1 MALIQGLIKELIVRK
16 ICVLFLCLLGWADAN
31 QRPVR
36 PFESDRETRV
46 INAIDAQ
53 AFPVIREQGLEP
65 ARLCSD
71 AVFVRRVYL
80 DVLGTLPDSKTVM
93 AFLSN
98 RKPNKRARMIDQLL
112 SHEKFSDYWAL
123 KWCDVL
129 RVKAEF
135 PINLWPNAVQ
145 AYHRWI
151 YDCLKQNLPYDKM
164 AREMLTASGSNFRT
178 AQVNFYRAV
187 QGREPSA
194 LASAVGVTFMGT
206 RLETWPLKKQKNMAA
221 FFSKVAFKGTAEW
234 KEEIVYPDPNAFG
247 PLDAIL
253 PDGTAVH
260 IKADEDPR
268 VVFADWLIKPDN
280 PWFARAIVNRI
291 WAWLFGRGLIHEA
304 DDIRW
309 NSWPKHAST
318 LSLLEK
324 ELKQSNYDLRHVY
337 RLILNSHLYQQSS
350 VVKDPQ
356 AEALFAC
363 YPVRRLEAEV
373 LIDALCDLTGT
384 RESYSSPIPEPFS
397 FIPEEHRSIE
407 LSDGS
412 ITSQFL
418 EMFGRPSR
426 DTGLMSE
433 RNNDSSEAQRLHLL
447 NSTHIRNK
455 ITRSARISGLVRN
468 AKGKESMIIN
478 RAYFHVLSRN
488 PSQAE
493 RKVALAYYQGKG
505 KKNYRLATQDLVWA
519 LINTKEFL
527 YRH

>member
-1 MALIQGLIKELIVRK
+1 L
-16 ICVLFLCLLGWADAN
+16 
-31 QRPVR
+31 PY
-36 PFESDRETRV
+36 ESDREIRV
-46 INAIDAQ
+46 LNPVDRQ
-53 AFPVIREQGLEP
+53 AFSVIRSQGLEP

-71 AVFVRRVYL
+71 EVFVRRVTL
-80 DVLGTLPDSKTVM
+80 DVIGALPDAQAVQQ
-93 AFLSN
+93 FL
-98 RKPNKRARMIDQLL
+98 RDRTPGKRARLIDRLL
-112 SHEKFSDYWAL
+112 ADEAFADYWAL

-151 YDCLKQNLPYDKM
+151 HDCLRDNMPYDQM
-164 AREMLTASGSNFRT
+164 AREMLCASGSNFRT

-187 QGREPSA
+187 QGHDPSA
-194 LASAVGVTFMGT
+194 LAAAVALTFMGS
-206 RLETWPLKKQKNMAA
+206 RLDTWPQSKQTDMTA
-221 FFSKVAFKGTAEW
+221 FFSRVAFKGTAEW
-234 KEEIVYPDPNAFG
+234 KEEIVYPDPNALT
-247 PLDAIL
+247 PLDAVL
-253 PDGTAVH
+253 PDGTVVH
-260 IKADEDPR
+260 MTPNDDPR
-268 VVFADWLIKPDN
+268 VVFANWLITPEN

-309 NSWPKHAST
+309 DSAPVHAAT
-318 LSLLEK
+318 LALLEK
-324 ELKQSNYDLRHVY
+324 TLIQSNYDLRQLY

-350 VVKDPQ
+350 VQADPR
-356 AEALFAC
+356 AEAVFAC

-384 RESYSSPIPEPFS
+384 SETYSSAIPEPFT

-407 LSDGS
+407 LFDGS

-418 EMFGRPSR
+418 EMFGRPAR

-433 RNNDSSEAQRLHLL
+433 RNNEPSEAQRLHLL
-447 NSTHIRNK
+447 NSSHIQNK
-455 ITRSARISGLVRN
+455 MARSPRLNSLIQTSRGNTQV
-468 AKGKESMIIN
+468 IID
-478 RAYFHVLSRN
+478 RVYLTVLSRR
-488 PSQAE
+488 PTEAE
-493 RKVALAYYQGKG
+493 RDTVLAYISTPNGSRRRGVNSRQ
-505 KKNYRLATQDLVWA
+505 AVQDLIWA

>member
-1 MALIQGLIKELIVRK
+1 MRTS
-16 ICVLFLCLLGWADAN
+16 CVFILCLWCWVSAD
-31 QRPVR
+31 QGPIK
-36 PFESDRETRV
+36 PFESDRQTRV
-46 INAIDAQ
+46 INAIDTQ
-53 AFPVIREQGLEP
+53 AFSVIRAQGLEP

-80 DVLGTLPDSKTVM
+80 DVLGTLPDADTVL

-98 RKPNKRARMIDQLL
+98 RKSNKRAGLIEELL
-112 SHEKFSDYWAL
+112 SHEAFSDYWAL

-151 YDCLKQNLPYDKM
+151 YDCLKQNLPYDQM

-187 QGREPSA
+187 QGREPAA
-194 LASAVGVTFMGT
+194 LAAAVGLTFMGT
-206 RLETWPLKKQKNMAA
+206 RLDTWPKSKQDDMAR

-234 KEEIVYPDPNAFG
+234 KEEIVFPDPNAFSR
-247 PLDAIL
+247 LDAVL
-253 PDGTAVH
+253 PDGTRVH
-260 IKADEDPR
+260 VKADEDPR
-268 VVFADWLIKPDN
+268 VVFANWLITPET

-309 NSWPKHAST
+309 DSTPAHAAT
-318 LSLLEK
+318 LALLEK
-324 ELKQSNYDLRHVY
+324 KLVQSHYDLRQVY
-337 RLILNSHLYQQSS
+337 RLILNSHTYQQSS
-350 VVKDPQ
+350 VVKDPR

-363 YPVRRLEAEV
+363 YPLRRLEAEV

-384 RESYSSPIPEPFS
+384 RESYSSPIPEPFT

-407 LSDGS
+407 LYDGS

-418 EMFGRPSR
+418 EMFGRPAR

-433 RNNDSSEAQRLHLL
+433 RSNAPSEAQRLHLL

-455 ITRSARISGLVRN
+455 ITRSAKINALIRN
-468 AKGKESMIIN
+468 TKGKPSMIVN
-478 RAYFHVLSRN
+478 RVYFHVLSRN
-488 PSQAE
+488 PSLAE
-493 RKVALAYYQGKG
+493 RKIALAYFEGKG
-505 KKNYRLATQDLVWA
+505 KNSRAATQDLVWA

>member
-1 MALIQGLIKELIVRK
+1 MKNLGVML
-16 ICVLFLCLLGWADAN
+16 LCLCGWADTG
-31 QRPVR
+31 QGVVR
-36 PFESDRETRV
+36 PYESGRETRA
-46 INAIDAQ
+46 INEIDTQ
-53 AFPVIREQGLEP
+53 AFSVIRANGLEP

-80 DVLGTLPDSKTVM
+80 DVLGTLPRADTVL

-98 RKPNKRARMIDQLL
+98 RKANKRARLINDLL
-112 SHEKFSDYWAL
+112 AHDTFADYWAL

-151 YDCLKQNLPYDKM
+151 YDCLRQNLPYDKM

-187 QGREPSA
+187 QGRDPEA
-194 LASAVGVTFMGT
+194 LAAAVGLTFMGT
-206 RLETWPLKKQKNMAA
+206 RLDTWPKAKQDDMAV
-221 FFSKVAFKGTAEW
+221 FFSRVAFKGTAEW
-234 KEEIVYPDPNAFG
+234 KEVIVYPDPNAWTSLAG
-247 PLDAIL
+247 VL
-253 PDGTAVH
+253 PDGTRVH
-260 IKADEDPR
+260 MRPEHDPR
-268 VVFADWLIKPDN
+268 TVFADWLITREN
-280 PWFARAIVNRI
+280 PWFSRAIVNRI
-291 WAWLFGRGLIHEA
+291 WAWLFGRGLIHA
-304 DDIRW
+304 PDDIRW
-309 NSWPKHAST
+309 DSGPAHAQT
-318 LSLLEK
+318 LALLEK
-324 ELKQSNYDLRHVY
+324 ELVQSHYDLRQIY
-337 RLILNSHLYQQSS
+337 RLILNSHTYQQSS
-350 VVKDPQ
+350 VVQAPQ

-384 RESYSSPIPEPFS
+384 RESYSSPIPEPFT
-397 FIPEEHRSIE
+397 FIPEAHRSIE

-433 RNNDSSEAQRLHLL
+433 RNNDPSRAQRLHLL
-447 NSTHIRNK
+447 NSTHIQNK
-455 ITRSARISGLVRN
+455 ITRSTRISGLTRN
-468 AKGKESMIIN
+468 AKGKPSMMIN
-478 RAYFHVLSRN
+478 RVYFHVLSRN
-488 PSQAE
+488 PSPAE
-493 RKVALAYYQGKG
+493 RKTALAYYEAKG
-505 KKNYRLATQDLVWA
+505 KKNVRLATQDLVWA

>member
-1 MALIQGLIKELIVRK
+1 MSFVFL
-16 ICVLFLCLLGWADAN
+16 LCLCGWGSAG
-31 QRPVR
+31 QGPVK
-36 PFESDRETRV
+36 PFESDRQTRV
-46 INAIDAQ
+46 LNAIDTEV
-53 AFPVIREQGLEP
+53 FSVIREQGLEP

-80 DVLGTLPDSKTVM
+80 DVLGILPDADTVL

-98 RKPNKRARMIDQLL
+98 RKPHKRARLIDDLL
-112 SHEKFSDYWAL
+112 SHEAFADYWAL

-151 YDCLKQNLPYDKM
+151 YDCLQQNLPYDKM

-178 AQVNFYRAV
+178 SQVNFYRAV
-187 QGREPSA
+187 QGREPLS
-194 LASAVGVTFMGT
+194 LASAVGLTFMGT
-206 RLETWPLKKQKNMAA
+206 RLETWPKSKQNDMAM

-234 KEEIVYPDPNAFG
+234 KEEIVYPDPNAFA
-247 PLDAIL
+247 PLDAVL
-253 PDGTAVH
+253 PDGTRVH
-260 IKADEDPR
+260 LKAEDDPR
-268 VVFADWLIKPDN
+268 VAFSNWLITPEN
-280 PWFARAIVNRI
+280 PWFARAIVNRV

-309 NSWPKHAST
+309 DSDPVHAST
-318 LSLLEK
+318 LALLERT
-324 ELKQSNYDLRHVY
+324 LVQGHYDLRCVY
-337 RLILNSHLYQQSS
+337 RLILNSHTYQQSS
-350 VVKDPQ
+350 VVHDPR

-384 RESYSSPIPEPFS
+384 RESYSSPIPEPFT

-418 EMFGRPSR
+418 EMFGRPAR

-433 RNNDSSEAQRLHLL
+433 RNNGSSEAQRLHLL

-455 ITRSARISGLVRN
+455 ITRSARISGLIRN
-468 AKGKESMIIN
+468 TKGKPSMIVN
-478 RAYFHVLSRN
+478 RVYFHVLSRN
-488 PSQAE
+488 PSLAE
-493 RKVALAYYQGKG
+493 RRIALAYYEGKG
-505 KKNYRLATQDLVWA
+505 KNSRLATQDLVWA